1 MKRCVLTAMILAV
14 GTLIVGNASAQ
25 MDQIGK
31 LDIKAIKKMEFAE
44 KGKDLVAKNVLVF
57 ANAGPSEVKLRNAEF
72 KVSLKSADKVIP
84 MGVGKIAELVFPAA
98 TKGEGD
104 ALTPS
109 ELVQEM
115 EIKVGP
121 KDDETIA
128 KLIAMFNVIGDPGT
142 AFTLMLEG
150 TSEVG
155 AKSEK
160 GWIYQ
165 KGITVELEFQPSI
178 QREVLF
184 K

>member
-1 MKRCVLTAMILAV
+1 
-14 GTLIVGNASAQ
+14 

-31 LDIKAIKKMEFAE
+31 LDIKTIKKMEFSE

-57 ANAGPSEVKLRNAEF
+57 ANAGASEVKLRNAEF
-72 KVSLKSADKVIP
+72 KVSLKSAGKVIP
-84 MGVGKIAELVFPAA
+84 MGVSRIDELVFPAA
-98 TKGEGD
+98 AKGQDG
-104 ALTPS
+104 ALAPS
-109 ELVQEM
+109 ELVKEM

-121 KDDETIA
+121 KDDETVA
-128 KLIAMFNVIGDPGT
+128 KLIAMFNVIGDPAT
-142 AFTLMLEG
+142 TFTLMLEG

-155 AKSEK
+155 TKSEK

>member
-1 MKRCVLTAMILAV
+1 MKRYLLTAVTIAV
-14 GTLIVGNASAQ
+14 GMMIVGNASAQ
-25 MDQIGK
+25 MDKIAK
-31 LDIKAIKKMEFAE
+31 LDIKAIKKMQFVE
-44 KGKDLVAKNVLVF
+44 KGKDLVAQNVLVF
-57 ANAGPSEVKLRNAEF
+57 SNAGDSDVKLRNAEF
-72 KVSLKSADKVIP
+72 KVSLKSADKVVP
-84 MGVGKIAELVFPAA
+84 MGVGKLAELVLPAA
-98 TKGEGD
+98 KKGEGD

-121 KDDETIA
+121 KDDETIQ
-128 KLIAMFNVIGDPGT
+128 KLITMFNIIGDPGT
-142 AFTLMLEG
+142 TFTLVLEG

>member
-1 MKRCVLTAMILAV
+1 M
-14 GTLIVGNASAQ
+14 LIAGNASAQ
-25 MDQIGK
+25 MDNIAK
-31 LDIKAIKKMEFAE
+31 LDIKAIKKMEFVE
-44 KGKDLVAKNVLVF
+44 KGKDLVVKNTLVF
-57 ANAGPSEVKLRNAEF
+57 ANAGATEVKLRNAEF

-84 MGVGKIAELVFPAA
+84 MGIGKIDELVFPAA

-109 ELVQEM
+109 ELVKEL

-121 KDDETIA
+121 KDDETIQ
-128 KLIAMFNVIGDPGT
+128 KLISMFNLIGDPAT

-155 AKSEK
+155 AKGEK